1 MKILLETGGKMSF
14 EKTRE
19 AITLKFLI
27 FVLSI
32 EWYFF
37 LHQSMLNYEELLVS
51 SLLFKKASN
60 ILQSKKNTKRLKLL

>member
-19 AITLKFLI
+19 DITLKFLI

>member
-1 MKILLETGGKMSF
+1 MSF

-19 AITLKFLI
+19 DITLKFLI